1 MSKQLKHSP
10 RPSNETGAKDDV
22 AVAAAVKLAME
33 VFGCD
38 AKTAAAHRAIEA
50 WVEKREGEF
59 TFWLHVFSTLNPDSI
74 RPARQFRRS
83 A

>member
-1 MSKQLKHSP
+1 MSKLLKRSP
-10 RPSNETGAKDDV
+10 RPSNETGANDDV

-33 VFGCD
+33 VYDCD

-59 TFWLHVFSTLNPDSI
+59 TFWLHIFNTLK
-74 RPARQFRRS
+74 PAPVRREPS
-83 A
+83 VA

>member
-1 MSKQLKHSP
+1 MSKLLKRSP
-10 RPSNETGAKDDV
+10 RPSSETGANDDV

-33 VFGCD
+33 VYGCD

-59 TFWLHVFSTLNPDSI
+59 TFWLHIFSTLNPDPI
-74 RPARQFRRS
+74 
-83 A
+83 